1 MDGWNL
7 LIYFTKV
14 KKICVSFWKSLIGL
28 MTGSQMDS
36 SVSLNTEINEEIEIP
51 TILHFRRLKVIF
63 INIIDNE
70 REVRQ

>member
-1 MDGWNL
+1 
-7 LIYFTKV
+7 
-14 KKICVSFWKSLIGL
+14 
-28 MTGSQMDS
+28 MDS